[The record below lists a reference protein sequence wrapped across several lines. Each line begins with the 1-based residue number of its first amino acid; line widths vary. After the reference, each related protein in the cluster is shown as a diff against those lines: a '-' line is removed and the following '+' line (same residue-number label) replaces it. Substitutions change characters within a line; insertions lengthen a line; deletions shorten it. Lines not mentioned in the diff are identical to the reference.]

1 MPDSPSRSKFYAAVA
16 ALPRGHAPG
25 RGPINAHAIQ
35 RDANLVLAKA
45 TSLLGYQQY
54 LSQARSWKAQAKA
67 LPQGFE
73 REVQAQAGSA
83 LADTQALASSVLR
96 MTNQFKQSGELDRM
110 LGDWI
115 ATIGQA
121 GPIHTADLLADLEN
135 QASIRQSL
143 QAEGISDDV
152 WNSLIANLKNV
163 DGSLS
168 VQEGKLTAQMK
179 VPGQDKPRDLAFA
192 PSATG
197 MPQTLSDLL
206 RRGSFERLTGLFL
219 QTGGAG
225 KPHLLPGPPRDLE
238 LADVVLS
245 GSILSVQAM
254 AAHSRGLQDAGLAK
268 YAGSSVTAVLEVVFL
283 GALGIGLVLTEK
295 YCGSP
300 GSQGSAGCRAGL
312 VLNILGMLGFA
323 GLLLIGLGNL
333 GSLLDFSVQGSGG
346 GSANGVIEWSPEQ
359 GWLYTQDSFIH
370 LTAE

>member
-1 MPDSPSRSKFYAAVA
+1 VSHNPSPSKFYAAMDA
-16 ALPRGHAPG
+16 SRSARAPG

-83 LADTQALASSVLR
+83 LADTQALASAVLR

-110 LGDWI
+110 LSNWI
-115 ATIGQA
+115 AAIGQS
-121 GPIHTADLLADLEN
+121 GPVHTADLLADLEN
-135 QASIRQSL
+135 QASIRQTL
-143 QAEGISDDV
+143 QAEGVSDDI
-152 WNSLIANLKNV
+152 WNSLITNLKKV

-179 VPGQDKPRDLAFA
+179 VPGQDKPRYIVFT

-197 MPQTLSDLL
+197 MPQTLSELL

-219 QTGGAG
+219 QTGGTG
-225 KPHLLPGPPRDLE
+225 KLHLLPGPPRDLE

-245 GSILSVQAM
+245 GSILSVQTI

-268 YAGSSVTAVLEVVFL
+268 YAGSSVTAVLAVVFL
-283 GALGIGLVLTEK
+283 GVAGIGYLLEQK
-295 YCGSP
+295 YCKPPVEHDTSAACTSAKILTILGVLGLLSVP
-300 GSQGSAGCRAGL
+300 GSLPPSDDPSSDSGCYGT
-312 VLNILGMLGFA
+312 V
-323 GLLLIGLGNL
+323 
-333 GSLLDFSVQGSGG
+333 SVDVQTGP
-346 GSANGVIEWSPEQ
+346 NGTTIITYTCGPPSSPP
-359 GWLYTQDSFIH
+359 
-370 LTAE
+370 